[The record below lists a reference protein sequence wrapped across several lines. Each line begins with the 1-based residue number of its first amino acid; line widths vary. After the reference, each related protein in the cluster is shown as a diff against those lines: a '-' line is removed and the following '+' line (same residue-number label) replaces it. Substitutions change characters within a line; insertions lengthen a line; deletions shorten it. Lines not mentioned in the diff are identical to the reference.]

1 MHTFGTASEQGDA
14 KQALLVLVVF
24 LISIWNGNLCKTQ
37 FSLIFHVLFHF
48 LYGAI
53 WIVSFLWATIS
64 NMCINDKRKNTNQL
78 KLVWSEFGLLLGA
91 ELSSKHI
98 SLSLFFS
105 PPIAAISVSLAFTR
119 KLNAPTHTHY
129 FHWLLSKHAHM
140 RSECLAMSHFLI
152 VTSEKVSVRFDVTPF
167 NIWVN
172 WEWQRTYNS
181 LVAYIYICTLMRVR
195 WGKQNRNETNGAK
208 SNIYTKSV
216 LQIHWLTSVVAVALN
231 YML

>member
-1 MHTFGTASEQGDA
+1 MAICAKHSFRLFFMSFSIFFMGQFESFRFYGQQSWMCASTTKG
-14 KQALLVLVVF
+14 
-24 LISIWNGNLCKTQ
+24 KTQ
-37 FSLIFHVLFHF
+37 TSWNWCEVSLVCCLVPNWVL
-48 LYGAI
+48 
-53 WIVSFLWATIS
+53 ST
-64 NMCINDKRKNTNQL
+64 
-78 KLVWSEFGLLLGA
+78 
-91 ELSSKHI
+91 
-98 SLSLFFS
+98 SLFFS